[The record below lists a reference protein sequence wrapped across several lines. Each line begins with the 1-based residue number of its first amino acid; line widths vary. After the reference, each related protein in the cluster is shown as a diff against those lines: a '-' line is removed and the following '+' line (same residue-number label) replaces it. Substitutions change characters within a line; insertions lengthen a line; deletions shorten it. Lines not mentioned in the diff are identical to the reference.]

1 MYLHQTTYTNK
12 ITHQQNFGEET
23 EEKKQQERDRQ
34 ILNQQEQ
41 PNNQNTTEVTQNIK
55 NKWNTRDR
63 K

>member
-12 ITHQQNFGEET
+12 ITHRQNFGEET

>member
-12 ITHQQNFGEET
+12 ITHRQNFDEET
-23 EEKKQQERDRQ
+23 DEKKQQERDRQ